1 VSATTLPAINALVD
15 VSLIDGS
22 CYPSRVEDVDGRTFT
37 VAAPFGIPDSDRPN
51 AGASLE
57 LVWVYD
63 GNRFAVPARFTSLTR
78 EQPQRWLVQV
88 VGSAQRKSR
97 RRYMRGGWGE
107 PVRVTRATGAAGPPV
122 HGSVID
128 MSERGVRCRIRING
142 NDYAP
147 DESVELA
154 MTLGDEVV
162 STAARVL
169 IVRYHQETGCH
180 DLVATY
186 EPTETVSRVIR
197 GYILRR
203 QMEERRRIAE
213 DAGR

>member
-1 VSATTLPAINALVD
+1 MSASALPAINALVD

-22 CYPSRVEDVDGRTFT
+22 CYPSRVEDVDGGVFT
-37 VAAPFGIPDSDRPN
+37 VAAPFGIPDADRPN

-57 LVWVYD
+57 LVWVNE

-78 EQPQRWLVQV
+78 EQPHRWLVQV

-107 PVRVTRATGAAGPPV
+107 PVRVSNAGGTI
-122 HGSVID
+122 HGRVID
-128 MSERGVRCRIRING
+128 MSERGVRCRVNAQ
-142 NDYAP
+142 DYAP

-154 MTLGDEVV
+154 ITLGDEVV
-162 STAARVL
+162 NTAARVL
-169 IVRYHQETGCH
+169 IVRLHQESGGY

-186 EPTETVSRVIR
+186 EPTETVSRTIR

-203 QMEERRRIAE
+203 QMEERRRMAE
-213 DAGR
+213 EM